1 MMKDVSSQRGD
12 QNRGKDAHGGKPSAR
27 ARKNQE
33 AKSAT
38 RTDWDRLRVASDS
51 EIRAGIDADAD
62 VHATDEAFWHSAKV
76 VWPASKQL
84 VTMRLDADLL
94 EWLRQE
100 RGYQTRINAILR
112 SYMDAHKK
120 ESDVRS

>member
-1 MMKDVSSQRGD
+1 MTKDVSSQRGHR
-12 QNRGKDAHGGKPSAR
+12 NHGKDAHGGEPSVR
-27 ARKNQE
+27 ARKNPKAE
-33 AKSAT
+33 TAA
-38 RTDWDRLRVASDS
+38 RTDWERHAASDA

-62 VHATDEAFWHSAKV
+62 AHPTDGAFWDNAKV
-76 VWPASKQL
+76 VWPASKQV

-112 SYMDAHKK
+112 SYMDARKK
-120 ESDVRS
+120 RA